1 MKKVIVIGSGGAG
14 KSTFSRQLG
23 EKLGLPVVHLDQ
35 LFWHPNWTRTPEDEW
50 VEIVRREIAR
60 DEWIMDG
67 NFGGT
72 REMRIHAC
80 DTVIFL
86 DMPRWLCLYR
96 ILKRTILYHGKTRPD
111 MAEGCN
117 EKIDLEFILWVWNY
131 PNGTRSRVTAELER
145 NTEKNIIELRSTGE
159 IEAFLQK
166 IK

>member
-1 MKKVIVIGSGGAG
+1 M
-14 KSTFSRQLG
+14 
-23 EKLGLPVVHLDQ
+23 
-35 LFWHPNWTRTPEDEW
+35 
-50 VEIVRREIAR
+50 EIVRREIAR

-86 DMPRWLCLYR
+86 DMPRWLCMYR

-111 MAEGCN
+111 MADGCD
-117 EKIDLEFILWVWNY
+117 EHLDMEFILWVWNY
-131 PNGTRSRVTAELER
+131 PNATRSRITAELER
-145 NTEKNIIELRSTGE
+145 NAEKNIIVLRSTGE
-159 IEAFLQK
+159 IETFLQN